1 MSVRATTASKPSISR
16 YKIRHCQTGK
26 PQRSQIHANRLK
38 LCNEDRDIFYAKN
51 KIVSEGVS
59 DDQPSQRDAD
69 AQNTDD
75 ELDEGWYEIKK
86 LSSRKVTN
94 GKETY
99 LVHWADGTTS
109 REPADNITD
118 YAKSQYFVAQD
129 ERRRKRRR

>member
-1 MSVRATTASKPSISR
+1 M
-16 YKIRHCQTGK
+16 
-26 PQRSQIHANRLK
+26 
-38 LCNEDRDIFYAKN
+38 CNEDRDIFYAKN

>member
-1 MSVRATTASKPSISR
+1 VMMAF

-38 LCNEDRDIFYAKN
+38 LCNEDRYIFYAKN

-59 DDQPSQRDAD
+59 DDQPSQRDTD

-86 LSSRKVTN
+86 ISSRKVTN

-99 LVHWADGTTS
+99 LVHWSDGTTS

-118 YAKSQYFVAQD
+118 HAKSQYFVAQD